1 MFPIPDSVRWY
12 DGGGARIA
20 LTPFEE
26 EEEEGEEKTSFV
38 STLMLSSARPEQSG
52 RYRCQPMNRKGVK
65 GRMPHA
71 DVSLHIVNGK
81 SIFFK
86 KIAIVFFVGKV
97 RKNVHHGQS
106 DV

>member
-26 EEEEGEEKTSFV
+26 EGEEEEKTSFV

-52 RYRCQPMNRKGVK
+52 RYRCQPVNRKGVK

-81 SIFFK
+81 YFYLK
-86 KIAIVFFVGKV
+86 KFAIVVV
-97 RKNVHHGQS
+97 C
-106 DV
+106 

>member
-1 MFPIPDSVRWY
+1 MFPTPDSVRWY

-26 EEEEGEEKTSFV
+26 EEESFV

-52 RYRCQPMNRKGVK
+52 RYRCQPVNRKGVK

-81 SIFFK
+81 YFLK
-86 KIAIVFFVGKV
+86 KSQSLLFVGKI
-97 RKNVHHGQS
+97 
-106 DV
+106 

>member
-26 EEEEGEEKTSFV
+26 EEEEGEEKTSFI

-52 RYRCQPMNRKGVK
+52 RYRCQPVNRKGVK

-81 SIFFK
+81 YFLLK
-86 KIAIVFFVGKV
+86 NVEIVFVCWENK
-97 RKNVHHGQS
+97 KECTS
-106 DV
+106 WLK